1 MSVAF
6 RRVGII
12 LLLIG
17 LAVGPVFSQGT
28 GASSGFGFKMA
39 LGLGVQTFNEPD
51 VYNAGSLT
59 TTYQSI
65 GLTPDFSFGNF
76 GIGLQIAIDY
86 RFAGPGSSLQIRRGD
101 WIPQATVGGVLVDD
115 VTFQSIMAL
124 YLPKIAYVRWGEKGD
139 PLFLKLGSFNDA
151 TLGDGFIVG
160 DYNNSLFLPG
170 ERHFGFQGDLD
181 GNLFKFPYVGA
192 ETFIGNV
199 AQMDVLGGR
208 IYVRPLVSLSIP
220 ILSNLAVGFTAAV
233 DTKPYFNTVSAATPI
248 AGAPA
253 IASPVGVFGGDVQL
267 PIVSVKDVVSL
278 VSFADVA
285 TIQGKSW
292 GGMMGV
298 GGRLINIFTYGA
310 QIRLLGPNFIPMYFS
325 STYDLT
331 RDQQYAIASSAKE
344 LTPTLVGWQA
354 SIGTSFLGDKIVF
367 NVSLDGPFVTGLV
380 TDPTL
385 PGYLLS
391 YPHLRGILSLAEG
404 VVPGITFDFSYD
416 KKGIAKWADL
426 ISAQDAAIQAQI
438 NFKSGPAVISFV
450 YKIVYDQSIVPP
462 GNPWNV
468 TSGLQ
473 TSIAL
478 F

>member
-6 RRVGII
+6 RRLGII
-12 LLLIG
+12 LCLIG
-17 LAVGPVFSQGT
+17 LAVGPVFSQGA
-28 GASSGFGFKMA
+28 GAPSGFGFKMA
-39 LGLGVQTFNEPD
+39 LGLGVQTFNEKD
-51 VYNAGSLT
+51 AAAGTPT

-65 GLTPDFSFGNF
+65 GLSPDISFGNF
-76 GIGLQIAIDY
+76 GIGLAIAIDY
-86 RFAGPGSSLQIRRGD
+86 RFAGPSSTLEIRRGD
-101 WIPQATVGGVLVDD
+101 WIPQKSVGGVLVDD
-115 VTFQSIMAL
+115 VSFQSLAGL

-160 DYNNSLFLPG
+160 NYENTLFLPG

-192 ETFIGNV
+192 ETFVGNV
-199 AQMDVLGGR
+199 AQMDVMGGR
-208 IYVRPLVSLSIP
+208 VYVRPLASLSIP
-220 ILSNLAVGFTAAV
+220 ILNHLAIGFTGVV
-233 DTKPYFNTVSAATPI
+233 DTQPYFNTVSATSPA

-253 IASPVGVFGGDVQL
+253 TASPVGVFGGDIQL
-267 PIVSVKDVVSL
+267 PLVYMKDVFSL

-298 GGRLINIFTYGA
+298 GGKLINIFTYGA
-310 QIRLLGPNFIPMYFS
+310 QLRALGPNFIPVYFS

-331 RDQQYAIASSAKE
+331 RDQQYAVAASTAN
-344 LTPTLVGWQA
+344 LTPSLLGWQA
-354 SIGTSFLGDKIVF
+354 SIGTTFLGDKLVF
-367 NVSLDGPFVTGLV
+367 NVSLDGPFVAGLV
-380 TDPTL
+380 TNPNDPA
-385 PGYLLS
+385 YVMS

-426 ISAQDAAIQAQI
+426 ISAQDAAILAQV

-450 YKIVYDQSIVPP
+450 YKIVYDQTIVPP